1 MRNRIKI
8 RTNRV
13 TYKSPLETKAD
24 IEKAIKFL
32 QAELAEQYITEQQ
45 RKKKPGKIA
54 EDINSGFEASRAK
67 GGAV

>member
-1 MRNRIKI
+1 MRNKIKI

-32 QAELAEQYITEQQ
+32 QAELAEQYIAE
-45 RKKKPGKIA
+45 RKKKPGKLA

>member
-1 MRNRIKI
+1 MRNKIKI

-32 QAELAEQYITEQQ
+32 QAELAEQYITEQ
-45 RKKKPGKIA
+45 RKKKPGKLA